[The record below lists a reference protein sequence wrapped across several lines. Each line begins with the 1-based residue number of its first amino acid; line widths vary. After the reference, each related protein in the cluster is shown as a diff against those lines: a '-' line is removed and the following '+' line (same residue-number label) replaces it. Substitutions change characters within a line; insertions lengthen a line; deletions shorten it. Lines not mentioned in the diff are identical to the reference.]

1 MPPEG
6 QAWDEP
12 ALGQVLQAAGVDEPT
27 LIVESCLAMFFESQC
42 GHLSLDMAEV
52 LDRSLSKGLAQSLQ
66 MNS

>member
-12 ALGQVLQAAGVDEPT
+12 AVGQVLQAAGVDEPT
-27 LIVESCLAMFFESQC
+27 LILESCLAMSFEEQC

-52 LDRSLSKGLAQSLQ
+52 LGKSLSKDLAQLLQ
-66 MNS
+66 TNS